1 MAVELC
7 ESGMDLEAYGR
18 GLLRGRLTRLRP
30 LEEDDLAALAAW
42 WDAPTWMAHQTLH
55 VLPRPRAKTEEM
67 FRSWS
72 ANGSATSVG
81 FSIETI
87 SPTEL
92 VGHVTLYGIDP
103 VVRCGTLAVIIGA
116 PHTDRGLGT
125 DALRVMTRYAFE
137 ELGLNKVELRVWAD
151 NPRAVHVYRRLGFA
165 LEGTRRAVGFHGG
178 SFRDEHLMGLLA
190 AEYRGAEYRG
200 AEYRGAERRGVER
213 GGGECRAG
221 EERA

>member
-42 WDAPTWMAHQTLH
+42 WDVPTWMAHQTLH

-165 LEGTRRAVGFHGG
+165 LEGTRRAVGFHRGA
-178 SFRDEHLMGLLA
+178 FRDEHLMGLLA
-190 AEYRGAEYRG
+190 AEYRG